1 MGQKIHPYGLRLGII
16 TDWKSRWYSEKDY
29 ALLVNEDNRI
39 RKYLL
44 GELTRG
50 AVSRIDIERL
60 GDRKVQIDI
69 HTGRPGVVIGRG
81 GSEADRLRAG
91 LEELSGR
98 QVKFNVI
105 EVANPELDA
114 TLLARSVA
122 DQLEGRVAFRRAMKR
137 AVSTALKAG
146 AEGVR
151 IQASGRLGGSDMG
164 RREWYLEGRV
174 PLHTLRADVDYG
186 TAVARTSVGAVGIK
200 CWVYKGDILTSGG
213 LRSDKISAEARLAA
227 GGPAQRRRSARSRA
241 ETAAGDTVG
250 GKRLI
255 EAGGGKRTVEA
266 GGGKRL
272 IEAGG
277 GKRKATAADAAAEF
291 AAAREEAEEV
301 DQGIVAESVESPE
314 PGVEGPES
322 GVEGPESRVESQEPG
337 VESPESGVE
346 SPESGVESPESG
358 VESPDAEEVVATES
372 LLETSPGED
381 AVTSEASA
389 EEAADMVEASAEEA
403 ADMVEASAEEAAN
416 MAPEEVVATESLL
429 ETSPGEDAVT
439 SEAPAEE
446 ARDTAHEEDASPG
459 MWRVTDGGEPPAEFT
474 IKGKGSS
481 KLYHRSDSSMYGR
494 TKADVWFKTEEDAV
508 AAGFKI
514 AKTHPKSR
522 ESTVESQEQEDT
534 PDSGLSTQDS
544 SDSDSEGGAG

>member
-29 ALLVNEDNRI
+29 ALWVNEDNRI

-60 GDRKVQIDI
+60 GDKKVQIDI

-91 LEELSGR
+91 LEKLSGR

-241 ETAAGDTVG
+241 ETAAGDKVG

-301 DQGIVAESVESPE
+301 DKGIV
-314 PGVEGPES
+314 
-322 GVEGPESRVESQEPG
+322 
-337 VESPESGVE
+337 
-346 SPESGVESPESG
+346 
-358 VESPDAEEVVATES
+358 EEVAGDQLPVAS
-372 LLETSPGED
+372 
-381 AVTSEASA
+381 
-389 EEAADMVEASAEEA
+389 
-403 ADMVEASAEEAAN
+403 
-416 MAPEEVVATESLL
+416 PEEVVATESLP
-429 ETSPGEDAVT
+429 EKASREDAVT

-446 ARDTAHEEDASPG
+446 AEDIAAKDTAPQDATPEGS
-459 MWRVTDGGEPPAEFT
+459 WRGEGEPPAEFT
-474 IKGKGSS
+474 IKGKDSS

-494 TKADVWFKTEEDAV
+494 TKADVWFKTEEDAA
-508 AAGFKI
+508 AAGFKM
-514 AKTHPKSR
+514 AKTHPKKAASDQLPVTSPD
-522 ESTVESQEQEDT
+522 EEA
-534 PDSGLSTQDS
+534 PDSTTDKARADAEETGNSQLVTGNSQPAEQGEADDS
-544 SDSDSEGGAG
+544 GGES